1 MPISIS
7 HSAEDLCRKMLTEIG
22 ENPEREG
29 LVKTP
34 ERFRK
39 AFEELTCGYAVSVED
54 VVGDGIF
61 QSESPGIILVK
72 DIEFFSLCEHHLL
85 PFVGKASI
93 AYLPGKKIL
102 GLSKL
107 ARVVELFARRLQVQ
121 ERLTKEVADSIEK
134 LVDARAVKVVIEAT
148 HMCMSM
154 RGIRKI
160 NAVTRTEYQNIKD
173 SLTEEEK
180 RSLASF

>member
-1 MPISIS
+1 MPVSIS

-29 LVKTP
+29 LLKTP

-39 AFEELTCGYAVSVED
+39 AFEELTCGYAVSVQD
-54 VVGDGIF
+54 AVGDGIF

-180 RSLASF
+180 RSLASV